1 MMQYSSIKIIAASL
15 WLAVFYQP
23 IATFAGTASSTAN
36 KGVAANA
43 RPSNKPVSTI
53 KAAPEKLPAVAPV
66 VSPATKEEAPMLS
79 AAVDANN
86 VRVLL
91 APERETTLSSTIAGR
106 IVSLNGSLGKSF
118 KAGEILVT
126 FDCEEA
132 NARVEMSKAE
142 LSGAIEQH
150 EAKVRMQGLDQAS
163 DVEVAVAAS
172 AANKA
177 KAQLGLHKTQVSQ
190 CNVYAP
196 WAGRIAK
203 LNVRAYMT
211 VTPGQPMLE
220 LVKEG
225 PLKLRMNVPSKLL
238 ARVKVGSKFNVMIDE
253 TAQTYPAAVTAINS
267 RVDPVSQTVE
277 IEARLTKGYRELL
290 SGMSGVAD
298 INSFY

>member
-1 MMQYSSIKIIAASL
+1 MMQHASIKIIVASF
-15 WLAVFYQP
+15 WLAVFHQP
-23 IATFAGTASSTAN
+23 ITVFAGATSSATSTN
-36 KGVAANA
+36 VK
-43 RPSNKPVSTI
+43 PSNKPVGAI
-53 KAAPEKLPAVAPV
+53 KAMPEKSPLATPLPAP
-66 VSPATKEEAPMLS
+66 KEEIAPPALPT
-79 AAVDANN
+79 VVETNN

-106 IVSLNGSLGKSF
+106 IVSLNGGLGKSF
-118 KAGEILVT
+118 KAGEILVM

-177 KAQLGLHKTQVSQ
+177 KAQLSLYKTQVSQ

-203 LNVRAYMT
+203 SNVRAYMT

-225 PLKLRMNVPSKLL
+225 PLKLRMNVPSKLIGL
-238 ARVKVGSKFNVMIDE
+238 VKVGSKFNVMIDE
-253 TAQTYPAAVTAINS
+253 TGQTYPAAVTAINS
-267 RVDPVSQTVE
+267 RVDSVSQTVE
-277 IEARLTKGYRELL
+277 IEAKLTKGYRELL